1 LTGEQALRRSTTTS
15 DGVSRPAVGRQA
27 ARRVRCR
34 NLGRTK
40 VCSSPSRPL
49 LRFVRTGSG
58 VGVDEGGCSPTRA
71 RARCACRSRG
81 SGRQQAHRRLPQS
94 RQRRAAA
101 WPLTTPHCRGRGDA
115 HLWRIRG
122 RSACWPWHLLRADGG
137 APLGLRE
144 VLSSEASP
152 GYLAGGVILGAC
164 WRARAM
170 LVIAVS
176 AIAAMPISAA
186 VV

>member
-1 LTGEQALRRSTTTS
+1 VGGRTRRLVSLTNVDCDEPRLTGGTSFRTMRLRLVRARGRIRPKRPSRSWRRTSPRLPDVRETRSGVLVPSDARLSRIAITRSVAL
-15 DGVSRPAVGRQA
+15 DQA
-27 ARRVRCR
+27 A
-34 NLGRTK
+34 G
-40 VCSSPSRPL
+40 PS
-49 LRFVRTGSG
+49 LRMHHAPSGSG
-58 VGVDEGGCSPTRA
+58 GRPT
-71 RARCACRSRG
+71 
-81 SGRQQAHRRLPQS
+81 PI
-94 RQRRAAA
+94 
-101 WPLTTPHCRGRGDA
+101 
-115 HLWRIRG
+115 WRIRG

>member
-1 LTGEQALRRSTTTS
+1 VKAGLLMTALR
-15 DGVSRPAVGRQA
+15 
-27 ARRVRCR
+27 
-34 NLGRTK
+34 
-40 VCSSPSRPL
+40 SPSRYC
-49 LRFVRTGSG
+49 F
-58 VGVDEGGCSPTRA
+58 
-71 RARCACRSRG
+71 
-81 SGRQQAHRRLPQS
+81 
-94 RQRRAAA
+94 
-101 WPLTTPHCRGRGDA
+101 
-115 HLWRIRG
+115 WRIRG

>member
-1 LTGEQALRRSTTTS
+1 MILLWCDRSTCEEHLKES
-15 DGVSRPAVGRQA
+15 APGPAVRGRQDLIELGRP
-27 ARRVRCR
+27 RRRCR
-34 NLGRTK
+34 L
-40 VCSSPSRPL
+40 SS
-49 LRFVRTGSG
+49 
-58 VGVDEGGCSPTRA
+58 
-71 RARCACRSRG
+71 
-81 SGRQQAHRRLPQS
+81 
-94 RQRRAAA
+94 
-101 WPLTTPHCRGRGDA
+101 
-115 HLWRIRG
+115 WRIRG

>member
-1 LTGEQALRRSTTTS
+1 VLATRRIAASDPLRPPVGEY
-15 DGVSRPAVGRQA
+15 
-27 ARRVRCR
+27 
-34 NLGRTK
+34 
-40 VCSSPSRPL
+40 
-49 LRFVRTGSG
+49 
-58 VGVDEGGCSPTRA
+58 EGGQPTGRDTCFA
-71 RARCACRSRG
+71 LTWVLRS
-81 SGRQQAHRRLPQS
+81 
-94 RQRRAAA
+94 
-101 WPLTTPHCRGRGDA
+101 
-115 HLWRIRG
+115 
-122 RSACWPWHLLRADGG
+122 
-137 APLGLRE
+137 GLRE

>member
-1 LTGEQALRRSTTTS
+1 MQPTLAGGAAMVLRLANT
-15 DGVSRPAVGRQA
+15 
-27 ARRVRCR
+27 
-34 NLGRTK
+34 
-40 VCSSPSRPL
+40 
-49 LRFVRTGSG
+49 
-58 VGVDEGGCSPTRA
+58 
-71 RARCACRSRG
+71 
-81 SGRQQAHRRLPQS
+81 
-94 RQRRAAA
+94 
-101 WPLTTPHCRGRGDA
+101 
-115 HLWRIRG
+115 G

>member
-1 LTGEQALRRSTTTS
+1 MA
-15 DGVSRPAVGRQA
+15 
-27 ARRVRCR
+27 
-34 NLGRTK
+34 N
-40 VCSSPSRPL
+40 
-49 LRFVRTGSG
+49 
-58 VGVDEGGCSPTRA
+58 TRA
-71 RARCACRSRG
+71 VSLLA
-81 SGRQQAHRRLPQS
+81 
-94 RQRRAAA
+94 
-101 WPLTTPHCRGRGDA
+101 
-115 HLWRIRG
+115 
-122 RSACWPWHLLRADGG
+122 WHLFRADGG

>member
-1 LTGEQALRRSTTTS
+1 M
-15 DGVSRPAVGRQA
+15 
-27 ARRVRCR
+27 
-34 NLGRTK
+34 
-40 VCSSPSRPL
+40 
-49 LRFVRTGSG
+49 
-58 VGVDEGGCSPTRA
+58 
-71 RARCACRSRG
+71 
-81 SGRQQAHRRLPQS
+81 
-94 RQRRAAA
+94 
-101 WPLTTPHCRGRGDA
+101 WPVTTPDGRRRRDA